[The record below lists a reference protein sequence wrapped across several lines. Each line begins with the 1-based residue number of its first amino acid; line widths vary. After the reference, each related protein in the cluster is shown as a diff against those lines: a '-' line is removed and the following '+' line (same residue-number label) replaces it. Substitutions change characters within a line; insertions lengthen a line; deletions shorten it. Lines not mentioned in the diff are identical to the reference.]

1 MEHLPCCDDFIE
13 QREHRVMAPCVIYTN
28 DCGGAVAR
36 TQGFVPKLVSRIQ
49 VMGELVSRRNH
60 CA

>member
-1 MEHLPCCDDFIE
+1 
-13 QREHRVMAPCVIYTN
+13 MAPGVVDAHEY
-28 DCGGAVAR
+28 GAAVNR
-36 TQGFVPKLVSRIQ
+36 RENFVPKLVSRVV

>member
-1 MEHLPCCDDFIE
+1 MTSCVVDVHEC
-13 QREHRVMAPCVIYTN
+13 RGSVMRAQN
-28 DCGGAVAR
+28 FLR
-36 TQGFVPKLVSRIQ
+36 KLVSRIE